1 MYISVYIFIS
11 SVSSLMDPNSER
23 DKIKNQELI
32 DEIKK
37 KKGEGRRPLP
47 KIPSK
52 SSDDEPKPELES
64 KTKSKSLPKTPPPGK
79 SKRPPSNPQFGA
91 LRGKGLSGPELTMRP
106 SSVSPRKPCPD
117 IPPIPSQ
124 TKLNFNKDNDNDKE
138 KEKKED
144 NQFRESPLKDELK
157 QEIKTELKKELSSEI
172 RADILKDKQSK
183 DEDIFLK
190 IDEKPTLTKYP
201 SDSVAIKK
209 QREDNNI
216 IEKSRSNEPIK
227 KGSYFGRLARR
238 VSQEFGGEFSAIEV
252 AALQKNKNPF
262 DEYCIDSDAFHG
274 CSESN
279 GFPTDTSH
287 IDTSVYDIAKGITI
301 KKFNDYRPINKQY
314 FFRPP
319 GVKDTTEK
327 DGIAVVI
334 PFFNEP
340 SYELQQTLN
349 SLHTSFLEVR
359 KASKKWRDKKLY
371 VCLIQDGWNKADNS
385 MKEYLKDMFPKQ
397 IKNDD
402 NEYVGW
408 WDYFEEFKDNSK
420 NPNATFIIERKNYLP
435 TPVNTQTLL
444 NEDKKLMRITLVIKA
459 NNRRKHNS
467 HEWFLAKSGFAEAT
481 NAKYLFLT
489 DAFTLYSKTCIYYLI
504 KDLDKNPDLT
514 AVTGRQRLMTRKQQG
529 SGESVFSFSY
539 ALRNIQL
546 FDFELANAVY
556 NGAFSLG
563 GLLPVIPGPCGMY
576 RAEDLLQDQVRDS
589 YFNVVNEEPHKT
601 GLILGNLRIAED
613 RILSYYSVIKP
624 KDRRRMAFNP
634 LAVFY
639 FEAETDLQKFILQ
652 RRRWINGSVAGYIYL
667 LFLNFTDFKN
677 WDANIF
683 RKIYIWFLLMCQ
695 FFIYCEISLVPG
707 IAIKILY
714 SGINYFFNY
723 YDVKFTS
730 LQLMATFIVLWVIYI
745 AHVVV
750 HYKERFVYLIWYLL
764 TFISVFTSLTSY
776 ASILH
781 YFLMIDTDEL
791 MKVVKSGNIVMVVA
805 FFVIIAPFFLALCLS
820 GKGHS
825 FLYMIKSFIH
835 YMLFLPL
842 LVGWFPSY
850 AYARTW
856 DLTWGNRPANEL
868 NDITEEQ
875 KNIMITKFKE
885 KSIRIIVVIIILNI
899 ATFFLP
905 LQGIY
910 GLMSIFFAIVL
921 IQMFFSF
928 IFCMKKIY
936 YKCKMGTKKVKNKK
950 SYVELDSEV

>member
-1 MYISVYIFIS
+1 
-11 SVSSLMDPNSER
+11 MDRN
-23 DKIKNQELI
+23 NELI

-37 KKGEGRRPLP
+37 RR
-47 KIPSK
+47 
-52 SSDDEPKPELES
+52 EVERKP
-64 KTKSKSLPKTPPPGK
+64 LPKTPPLGK
-79 SKRPPSNPQFGA
+79 GKRVKSNPTYGA
-91 LRGKGLSGPELTMRP
+91 LRRPVNVPELTLSQDKDLPEIPVKTLTQKDADKIIRDEENQD
-106 SSVSPRKPCPD
+106 RKEE
-117 IPPIPSQ
+117 
-124 TKLNFNKDNDNDKE
+124 NN
-138 KEKKED
+138 
-144 NQFRESPLKDELK
+144 FRESPLKEELK
-157 QEIKTELKKELSSEI
+157 AEIKTELKNELSKEI
-172 RADILKDKQSK
+172 KIELEKEREQ
-183 DEDIFLK
+183 EEEIFLR
-190 IDEKPTLTKYP
+190 ITEKPKLRKFP
-201 SDSVAIKK
+201 SDTMAIRKQKEENKIIEVSKSEQIKK
-209 QREDNNI
+209 E
-216 IEKSRSNEPIK
+216 
-227 KGSYFGRLARR
+227 SYVGRLVKR
-238 VSQEFGGEFSAIEV
+238 VSQEFGGEFSAVEIASLKKDKNNLDEV
-252 AALQKNKNPF
+252 
-262 DEYCIDSDAFHG
+262 CIDSDEFYG

-279 GFPTDTSH
+279 GFPTETSH
-287 IDTSVYDIAKGITI
+287 IDNGTYDIKKGIII
-301 KKFNDYRPINKQY
+301 KKFNDYRPQNREY

-319 GVKDTTEK
+319 GVKDTSEQ

-349 SLHTSFLEVR
+349 SLHTAFTEVR
-359 KASKKWRDKKLY
+359 KGSKKWRNKKLY
-371 VCLIQDGWNKADNS
+371 VCLIQDGWNKADKS
-385 MKEYLKDMFPKQ
+385 TKEYLKDMFPKM
-397 IKNDD
+397 IKNDE
-402 NEYVGW
+402 NNLVGW
-408 WDYFEEFKDNSK
+408 WDYFEELKDNSK
-420 NPNATFIIERKNYLP
+420 NPNATFIIERKNYFP
-435 TPVNTQTLL
+435 TPINTQTLL
-444 NEDKKLMRITLVIKA
+444 TEDKKFMRVTLVIKA

-489 DAFTLYSKTCIYYLI
+489 DAFTLYSKTCLFYLI
-504 KDLDKNPDLT
+504 KDLDKNSDLT

-563 GLLPVIPGPCGMY
+563 GLLPVIPGPCGLY
-576 RAEDLLQDQVRDS
+576 RAADLLQDRVRDS

-624 KDRRRMAFNP
+624 EERRRMAFNP

-667 LFLNFTDFKN
+667 LFLNFSDFKN

-695 FFIYCEISLVPG
+695 FFIYCEIALVPG
-707 IAIKILY
+707 ISIKILF
-714 SGINYFFNY
+714 SGVNYFFNY
-723 YDVKFTS
+723 YDVNFTMI
-730 LQLMATFIVLWVIYI
+730 QLMATFIVLWVIYI
-745 AHVVV
+745 AHVLV
-750 HYKERFVYLIWYLL
+750 HYRERFVYLIWYLL
-764 TFISVFTSLTSY
+764 TFISIFTSLISY

-781 YFLMIDTDEL
+781 YFLMINTDEL
-791 MKVVKSGNIVMVVA
+791 MKIVKSGNIIMVVA
-805 FFVIIAPFFLALCLS
+805 FLVIVLPFFLALCLS
-820 GKGHS
+820 GKAHS
-825 FLYMIKSFIH
+825 FLYMVKSFIH

-885 KSIRIIVVIIILNI
+885 KSIRIVIVIIILNI

-921 IQMFFSF
+921 FQMFFSF
-928 IFCMKKIY
+928 IFCIKKIF
-936 YKCKMGTKKVKNKK
+936 YKCKMGVRKVKNKK
-950 SYVELDSEV
+950 NYVDLDSEV